1 MLDIFTRIKTEL
13 NDGLKWLVLAILTL
27 GVSYAGP
34 FGTYDTMSW
43 PVRFGYWGTVNVV
56 SMVFG
61 ASCRAIALHY
71 LGRYS
76 YWIGALATTVLMT
89 LTFTPTLLFI
99 IRLWQ
104 GPVLGASALPPL
116 SLSVAFVTALIL
128 LAVLLL
134 QRHKA
139 RVEAKIQARAASEIE
154 ERVEEVR
161 KTIPPIR
168 ALPRLLDRIEPELRG
183 PLLHLTV
190 RDHYVD
196 ITTTKGSSAIL
207 MRLSDA
213 IAETEG
219 FAGIQVHRSH
229 WVSLDAVRGSV
240 TYKGR
245 LFLLLSNGSEV
256 PVSRGYR
263 AAVEQA
269 GLLTEAPELQR
280 QPA

>member
-1 MLDIFTRIKTEL
+1 MNDIIRSIRTEL
-13 NDGLKWLVLAILTL
+13 NDGLKWLVLAVLTL

-34 FGTYDTMSW
+34 FGTYDTMDW
-43 PVRFGYWGTVNVV
+43 PHRFGYWGTVNVV
-56 SMVFG
+56 SLIFG
-61 ASCRAIALHY
+61 ASCRAVALHF
-71 LGRYS
+71 LGRRS
-76 YWIGALATTVLMT
+76 YWVGALATVLLMC
-89 LTFTPTLLFI
+89 LTFTPTLLLI
-99 IRLWQ
+99 IRFWQ
-104 GPVLGASALPPL
+104 GPVLGLTALPPL
-116 SLSVAFVTALIL
+116 SISVALVTSLIL
-128 LAVLLL
+128 FGVLLL

-139 RVEAKIQARAASEIE
+139 RVEARIEARAASEIDA
-154 ERVEEVR
+154 RVEEVR

-168 ALPRLLDRIEPELRG
+168 ALPRLLDRIEPQLRG
-183 PLLHLTV
+183 TLLHLTV

-196 ITTTKGSSAIL
+196 ITTAKGCSAVL

-229 WVSLDAVRGSV
+229 WVALEAVRGSIS
-240 TYKGR
+240 YKGR

-263 AAVEQA
+263 PAVEQA
-269 GLLTEAPELQR
+269 GLLSEPAELQR